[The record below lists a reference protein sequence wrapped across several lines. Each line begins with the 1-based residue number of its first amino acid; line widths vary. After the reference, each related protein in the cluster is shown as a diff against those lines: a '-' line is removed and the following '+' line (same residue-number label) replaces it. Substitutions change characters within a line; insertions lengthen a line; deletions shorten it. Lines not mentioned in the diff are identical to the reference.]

1 MLASFFAT
9 FLIGLREGLEAAL
22 VVGILVAYLTRV
34 GRRDALPKLWTGVGL
49 AIALALGVGAI
60 FTFGA
65 YMLTFEAQEL
75 LGGGLSLLAVA
86 MVTWMIFWMQ
96 KAGRTLKAGLEGG
109 VEKALRGGV
118 WALVAIGFVSV
129 AREGVE
135 TTLLLWSMV
144 ESFGESPVA
153 LVGALVGLVTAVVL
167 GWFIARGMLRL
178 NLGRF
183 FTWTGGFLIVVAA
196 GVLAYGF
203 HDLQEAGALPGPFAA
218 GAPVDPA
225 TGLVATGWAGF
236 PFGWAFDVSQ
246 AIAPDSAVAV
256 LLQATVGFM
265 PAMTWLQVIAWVIYV
280 AVVVPL
286 FVRGV
291 RANRR
296 PRPTVP
302 GDAEA
307 PTAHAPSL
315 APVSAAA
322 DASVASASP
331 AVSSTTASPA
341 APLGSDLPASLA
353 PGVPARSAPPVAPR
367 SSGAPASS

>member
-9 FLIGLREGLEAAL
+9 FIVGLREGLEAAL
-22 VVGILVAYLTRV
+22 VVGILVAYLTRLD
-34 GRRDALPKLWTGVGL
+34 RRDTLPRLWAGVGL
-49 AIALALGVGAI
+49 AVALAVAVGAV

-96 KAGRTLKAGLEGG
+96 RAGRSLKAGLERG
-109 VEKALRGGV
+109 VDTALRGGV

-144 ESFGESPVA
+144 QSFGSEPVA
-153 LVGALVGLVTAVVL
+153 LVGALLGLVLAVLL
-167 GWFIARGMLRL
+167 GWLIARGMLRL
-178 NLGRF
+178 DLGRF
-183 FTWTGGFLIVVAA
+183 FTWTGGFLVVVAA
-196 GVLAYGF
+196 GVLAYAV
-203 HDLQEAGALPGPFAA
+203 HDLQEAGALPGPFRA

-225 TGLVATGWAGF
+225 TGLVVTGWAGF
-236 PFGWAFDVSQ
+236 PFGWAFDVSDR
-246 AIAPDSAVAV
+246 IAPTSPIAA

-265 PAMTWLQVIAWVIYV
+265 PAMTWLQVVAWVVYL

-291 RANRR
+291 RAHRR
-296 PRPTVP
+296 PRGSAPRETP
-302 GDAEA
+302 A
-307 PTAHAPSL
+307 PTPI
-315 APVSAAA
+315 PA
-322 DASVASASP
+322 DARV
-331 AVSSTTASPA
+331 PA
-341 APLGSDLPASLA
+341 ARDAALPASDA
-353 PGVPARSAPPVAPR
+353 ARVPDAAASAPDPN
-367 SSGAPASS
+367 GAS